1 MPPMPPMPPAFSQ
14 QQQHQEV
21 AAGAAE
27 EPFVQPE
34 LSEGF
39 TAFFTTTHS
48 SGVQSE
54 TGTGTSA
61 LTSSSSKSRPPPS
74 KQPSI
79 TQHDQK
85 NRGGHGSG
93 GESSVGSSLSSSE
106 CSQPNKPQKTIHEG
120 GSSGVNHVTSGTH
133 VNKNVALYAAD
144 TDGPSKKRR
153 TTEATRSTAVYQRS
167 SSSID
172 APGRD
177 ERELSK
183 TLTTGPRQE
192 RGQVET
198 SAPKSSAEDSPLVPG
213 QPVTLDQVLRFS
225 NIPR

>member
-1 MPPMPPMPPAFSQ
+1 
-14 QQQHQEV
+14 
-21 AAGAAE
+21 
-27 EPFVQPE
+27 VQPE
-34 LSEGF
+34 SSEGF

-48 SGVQSE
+48 SATQSE

-61 LTSSSSKSRPPPS
+61 LTSSSSSKSRPPPS

-106 CSQPNKPQKTIHEG
+106 FSQPNTPQKTIQGG
-120 GSSGVNHVTSGTH
+120 GSSGVNHV
-133 VNKNVALYAAD
+133 KNVALYAGD
-144 TDGPSKKRR
+144 TDGPSKKKR
-153 TTEATRSTAVYQRS
+153 TTRSTAVYQRS
-167 SSSID
+167 SSSTD
-172 APGRD
+172 APGWD
-177 ERELSK
+177 ERKRSK
-183 TLTTGPRQE
+183 TLTTG

-198 SAPKSSAEDSPLVPG
+198 SAPKSSAEDSSLVPG